1 MGVKAKPV
9 AKVQQPPKLVVE
21 EKKVRPQ
28 TARPKP
34 AAKPVKPKLLY
45 PGLDGDLTGDPI
57 AASIKDRVVV
67 GGAIA
72 EPIKEADAKKNGLVI
87 PKQFKLAVKS
97 GKDTVDLCED
107 NVESKVIAAKEARPE
122 TAKAV
127 KSEPIKPAKT
137 EAVRPS
143 TAKQVATKITKK
155 PEAKSDLPPVDLSD
169 PIEVS
174 LRAR

>member
-1 MGVKAKPV
+1 M
-9 AKVQQPPKLVVE
+9 
-21 EKKVRPQ
+21 RPQ

-34 AAKPVKPKLLY
+34 AAKPVKSKLQY

-57 AASIKDRVVV
+57 ASSIKDRVVV

-87 PKQFKLAVKS
+87 PKPFKLAVKS
-97 GKDTVDLCED
+97 GKDTVDLCDES
-107 NVESKVIAAKEARPE
+107 VEPKVIAAKDVRPE

-127 KSEPIKPAKT
+127 KSEPVKPAKT
-137 EAVRPS
+137 ETVRPS
-143 TAKQVATKITKK
+143 TAKQAATKITKK
-155 PEAKSDLPPVDLSD
+155 PETKSDLPPVDLSD
-169 PIEVS
+169 TIEVS